1 MEIRPLAIGRQ
12 GIRADRTIGFFRTRQ
27 GIEDRQLADLATA
40 LSRTV
45 TNTASCRIERTPRRP
60 GIDDLAVIAG
70 VPRVSPSAPLP
81 EPTAP

>member
-1 MEIRPLAIGRQ
+1 MEIRPLAIGPT
-12 GIRADRTIGFFRTRQ
+12 GIRADPIIEFVDTLQ
-27 GIEDRQLADLATA
+27 GINKRQLVDGAPA

-45 TNTASCRIERTPRRP
+45 ADSAVCGIERTPRRP

-70 VPRVSPSAPLP
+70 VPRVSPFAPLP

>member
-1 MEIRPLAIGRQ
+1 MEIRPLAIGPP
-12 GIRADRTIGFFRTRQ
+12 GIRADPTVEFVGTWQ
-27 GIEDRQLADLATA
+27 GISKWQLADRATA
-40 LSRTV
+40 LSRTLAD
-45 TNTASCRIERTPRRP
+45 TAVCRIERTPRRP